1 MALAGQVG
9 QVVLLQLVHLQE
21 QAVAVLVDIRVL
33 AVLVEMLEM
42 LELRVLAVAV
52 VAEAGI
58 LLEQT
63 LVQVVAQEYLE
74 KAQVAVVA
82 QLE

>member
-1 MALAGQVG
+1 M
-9 QVVLLQLVHLQE
+9 
-21 QAVAVLVDIRVL
+21 LVDIRVL
-33 AVLVEMLEM
+33 GVLVEMLEM

>member
-1 MALAGQVG
+1 LALAGQVG

-21 QAVAVLVDIRVL
+21 QAVAVLVDILVQ
-33 AVLVEMLEM
+33 VELVEMQEM
-42 LELRVLAVAV
+42 LGLQVQAVAV
-52 VAEAGI
+52 AVEAGI

-63 LVQVVAQEYLE
+63 LVEVVAQEYSE
-74 KAQVAVVA
+74 KAQVVVVA